1 MRTDPP
7 AGPHHRQGGDAMI
20 RNIHALRAL
29 AAYLV
34 VFVHLD
40 ALIVLAGGPKF
51 GNGGVDV
58 FFVISG
64 YIMVHVTR
72 TSQASP
78 GGFVLNRIAR
88 VAPLYWVLTAA
99 VFLIAAV
106 APSIFKN
113 TSADLLELLMS
124 LFFIP
129 FQKAATGGPQPILFV
144 GWTLNY
150 EMFFYGLFAL
160 GLFARKREHGV
171 LAVIGVLLA
180 LAAAGLATRPTA
192 TLPAF
197 YTSPLILEF
206 AAGMAL
212 ALVLPHMPAK
222 AGRWAQA
229 AVLAIGA
236 MALLTLVNAPP
247 WKAAHA
253 LVYGPPATV
262 LVAAALLLERWG
274 RSLDNP
280 LIQRLGDASY
290 SIYLTH
296 VFVTIAVTRV
306 GVELGVSGVT
316 AAAAFLVALFGVTAL
331 GLATHLWIEKPITL
345 LARRLLRVRRT
356 QDGLAGQP
364 VEPS

>member
-1 MRTDPP
+1 
-7 AGPHHRQGGDAMI
+7 MI

-72 TSQASP
+72 TGQASP
-78 GGFVLNRIAR
+78 GGFLLSRLAR

-99 VFLIAAV
+99 VFLIAVV
-106 APSIFKN
+106 APSLFKN
-113 TSADLLELLMS
+113 TSADPLELLMS

-129 FQKAATGGPQPILFV
+129 FQKAEAGGPQPVLFV

-160 GLFARKREHGV
+160 GLFVRKREHGV

-180 LAAAGLATRPTA
+180 LATAGLVARPTA

-212 ALVLPHMPAK
+212 ALVLPRMPAR
-222 AGRWAQA
+222 AVRWAQA

-236 MALLTLVNAPP
+236 VALLMLVNVPP
-247 WKAAHA
+247 WKATHA

-280 LIQRLGDASY
+280 LVQRLGDASY

-306 GVELGVSGVT
+306 SVELGVSGVT

-331 GLATHLWIEKPITL
+331 GLATHQWIEKPITL

-356 QDGLAGQP
+356 QDGSAGQP